1 MRISTAGLHQQG
13 IANILRQ
20 QSELARVQN
29 QISSNSRL
37 LTAADD
43 PAAAARALEL
53 DHQIGSIGQWQANIG
68 TARDRLSLEE
78 SALAGVNDSFD
89 RIRELVLQ
97 ANNATQSAQSRETIA
112 AELDQLYQQLL
123 DHANADDGN
132 GRYLFA
138 GSTDAQPP
146 FVQDAT
152 GVSYQGDQTGA
163 LLPIGAQRRIADGD
177 DGVSVFLRPQDAFF
191 SVRDLIAAVRAPVST
206 AAERTQ
212 AQSLATQGLTR
223 LQAAQDQVAGVRA
236 SVGHRLAVLD
246 STAAGLDQQQLIA
259 QSTLSEVRD
268 IDLVEA
274 SGRLSLAQT
283 ILQAA
288 QQTYIKV
295 QGLSLF
301 DFLR

>member
-20 QSELARVQN
+20 QGELARVQN
-29 QISSNSRL
+29 QIASNTRL

-53 DHQIGSIGQWQANIG
+53 DHQIGNLAQWQSNIG

-78 SALAGVNDSFD
+78 SALDGANDTLD
-89 RIRELVLQ
+89 RVRELVLQ
-97 ANNATQSAQSRETIA
+97 ANNATQGAQSRAQIA
-112 AELDQLYQQLL
+112 GELEQLYQQLL

-138 GSTDAQPP
+138 GSTDAAPP
-146 FVQDAT
+146 FTQTAG
-152 GVSYQGDQTGA
+152 GVTYNGDQTEQ
-163 LLPIGAQRRIADGD
+163 LLAIGAQRQIADGD
-177 DGVSVFLRPQDAFF
+177 NGVSTFLRPNDVFATL
-191 SVRDLIAAVRAPVST
+191 RGLIDAVRAPVGTS
-206 AAERTQ
+206 AERTQ
-212 AQSLATQGLTR
+212 AQNLASQGLTA
-223 LQAAQDQVAGVRA
+223 LQATQDQIGSIRA
-236 SVGHRLAVLD
+236 SVGNRLAALD
-246 STAAGLDQQQLIA
+246 SSAANLDQQELVA
-259 QSTLSEVRD
+259 RSTLSEVRD
-268 IDLVEA
+268 IDLAEA

-288 QQTYIKV
+288 QQTYLKV